1 MAASGWFWRLAPW
14 LLAPA
19 LAGCGGGVSLSF
31 GFFDD
36 DHDHG
41 FFDDFGADGLHLPHG
56 EDELRTSVLA
66 LALFDSL
73 AGIERLMAAS
83 GAHAQLAGPPGAAA
97 ERPCGA
103 SGSITTR
110 KTSPTQFVLEARR
123 CQLVAGD
130 PLLYDGSWLFTIQS
144 SSYAADGSCPAASAC
159 VLTAVLDT
167 ATARFGYGTPAMRA
181 TGSSWRQETGTAG
194 ALQAQAQAAGEATFL
209 DGVGLRPVG
218 TTASL
223 VADVFS
229 LSGDSASR
237 TLATTSPVRASIR
250 TEPARLV
257 SAVDDNGDG
266 VADRTFV
273 VPWGWIVD

>member
-1 MAASGWFWRLAPW
+1 MRPYVRIARLIPWLMAA
-14 LLAPA
+14 A
-19 LAGCGGGVSLSF
+19 LAGCGGGVSIGF

-36 DHDHG
+36 DHDHA
-41 FFDDFGADGLHLPHG
+41 FDDFGADGLHLPHG
-56 EDELRTSVLA
+56 EDELRASVLA

-73 AGIERLMAAS
+73 AGIERLMAAA
-83 GAHAQLAGPPGAAA
+83 GAPAQLAGPSGTAA
-97 ERPCGA
+97 ERACAAAGRVA
-103 SGSITTR
+103 TR

-144 SSYAADGSCPAASAC
+144 SGYAADGNCPAGSAC

-167 ATARFGYGTPAMRA
+167 AAARFGYGTPAMRA
-181 TGSSWRQETGTAG
+181 IGTSWRQETGAAG
-194 ALQAQAQAAGEATFL
+194 ALQVQAQAAGEATFL
-209 DGVGLRPVG
+209 DGVGFRPVG

-237 TLATTSPVRASIR
+237 TLATTSPMRASIR
-250 TEPARLV
+250 TEPTRLV
-257 SAVDDNGDG
+257 SAVDDSGDG

-273 VPWGWIVD
+273 LPWGQIVD